1 MNKTDVINKVSE
13 QTGIAPDACEKVI
26 KAFEEQAGDILAA
39 KLKGATGDSADIL
52 TGVSEKVGMGAEDCQ
67 KVLAALEGVV
77 KEGIS
82 DKLGAFA
89 KLFSK
94 S

>member
-13 QTGIAPDACEKVI
+13 QTGIAADACEKVI

-39 KLKGATGDSADIL
+39 KIKGLTGESADIL
-52 TGVSEKVGMGAEDCQ
+52 TGVSEKVGMGIEDCQ
-67 KVLAALEGVV
+67 KVLTALQGVV
-77 KEGIS
+77 QEGIS

>member
-1 MNKTDVINKVSE
+1 MNKTVVINKVSE
-13 QTGIAPDACEKVI
+13 QTGIAADACEKVI

-39 KLKGATGDSADIL
+39 KLKGLSADNADIL
-52 TGVSEKVGMGAEDCQ
+52 TGMSEKVGIAKEDCQ
-67 KVLAALEGVV
+67 KVLIALQGVV
-77 KEGIS
+77 QEGIS